1 MSAVARVGETEYG
14 GKGGVIQRAV
24 DGHVALTAAEERM
37 VLARQMRAEN
47 AGRVNRAVDAAGNVT
62 LTPISEQ
69 QALEE
74 LQQLD

>member
-1 MSAVARVGETEYG
+1 MARVGETEYG
-14 GKGGVIQRAV
+14 GKGGVIQRAS
-24 DGHVALTAAEERM
+24 DGHVQLTPAEERM

-62 LTPISEQ
+62 LTPISPD

-74 LQQLD
+74 LQQID